1 MNDTTGLSR
10 REFLASTAVAAVGA
24 GVAGSMSTEID
35 TIGDLLRKQGYYTAY
50 KGKWHLT
57 QEFETANE
65 LHAPK
70 KILVDEM
77 EAYGFSD
84 YFGMGDVIGHT
95 EGGYLHDDVISAGT
109 RSWLRGQ
116 GEQLRADN
124 KPWFMAVN
132 LINPHDF
139 MYYNTDLPG
148 LRSYT
153 HTTILNSLTFHVIR

>member
-24 GVAGSMSTEID
+24 GVAGSMSTE
-35 TIGDLLRKQGYYTAY
+35 
-50 KGKWHLT
+50 
-57 QEFETANE
+57 
-65 LHAPK
+65 
-70 KILVDEM
+70 M

-84 YFGMGDVIGHT
+84 YFGIGDVIGHT

-132 LINPHDF
+132 LINPHDV